1 MGSIDFTLTAPT
13 LSTRFASWMDV
24 FDTARRRGQSARTSV
39 LLDGPRSRTFIALGG
54 ALVLHVL
61 AIALTLSGRRPSDA
75 ASSGGELARLE
86 PAIEV
91 ELAENA
97 SPTSQGGAVF
107 SDSAPESS
115 VVGPNRSRGEHR
127 LSASD
132 ASGPAAPVAGSGDY
146 AVDPGA
152 QGPGD
157 RRQVDLGIAPGDWSR
172 WTNLGAPGPETTA
185 PRRAPAPISTTGGLA
200 EALEAHDQGV
210 GLGPAGAVLS
220 AARDAA
226 HSDIAPQ
233 LGTATFAVTV
243 LRTGVV
249 DVQLTGA
256 SSNVDGWQKV
266 AASMAAAIRRRPP
279 TINPPR
285 NGVHIGVELVAEERW
300 PNGAPARS
308 EGPSVAVTGF
318 ALHTVDEAKEDLARR
333 NPAAIPPPGSPV
345 EQPSLK
351 ANVELP
357 GVFIQG
363 RGKVCSYKIGVTPF
377 GLGASGGCD
386 PANIGAPPQR
396 VVSTRVTSESMF

>member
-1 MGSIDFTLTAPT
+1 MGSFDFTLSPPT

-24 FDTARRRGQSARTSV
+24 FDTARRRGHSAGTSV
-39 LLDGPRSRTFIALGG
+39 LFDGPRSRTFIALGG

-61 AIALTLSGRRPSDA
+61 AIALTLSSRRPLDA
-75 ASSGGELARLE
+75 AASGGELARLD
-86 PAIEV
+86 PTIEI
-91 ELAENA
+91 ELAEDA
-97 SPTSQGGAVF
+97 SSTPQGEAVF
-107 SDSAPESS
+107 GNSSPESS
-115 VVGPNRSRGEHR
+115 VVGSDRSRGEHR
-127 LSASD
+127 PSKAD
-132 ASGPAAPVAGSGDY
+132 TNGPPAPVTGAGDY

-152 QGPGD
+152 QGPGSQP
-157 RRQVDLGIAPGDWSR
+157 RVDLGIAPGDWSR
-172 WTNLGAPGPETTA
+172 WTNLAEPGPETKA
-185 PRRAPAPISTTGGLA
+185 PRRAPAPVSTTGGLA
-200 EALEAHDQGV
+200 EALEAHDQEV

-220 AARDAA
+220 AARDAG

-285 NGVHIGVELVAEERW
+285 NGVHIGIELVADERW

-396 VVSTRVTSESMF
+396 VVSTRVTSDSMF